1 MPTGTILVIVIG
13 CVLIAV
19 AAGIAAAL
27 EVRLLVTRRQF
38 GPEYDRLA
46 SKVGHR
52 RTRAELAERGRR
64 VAHLGIRPLD
74 PGVRQQLASSWTAA
88 QEAFVEDPPRA
99 VTAASGLVLRAAKER
114 GYPVDDREQLRADLS
129 VHHARRLDSYRRA
142 EQTAA
147 ALASAPVPTED
158 LRQAL
163 LWYRAMFRELA
174 EPSEGPPSPALP
186 RPTPARKR
194 GLARYPG
201 WVATQLAVGRRG
213 IGRLASPD
221 RRPKLRLPRLRVP
234 RPRGLRGRIPGQP
247 RMPRLPRTPRRTPRT
262 SQRKGA
268 NQT

>member
-1 MPTGTILVIVIG
+1 MPAGTILVIIIG

-27 EVRLLVTRRQF
+27 EVRLMVTRRQF

-52 RTRAELAERGRR
+52 RARAELAGRGRR
-64 VAHLGIRPLD
+64 VARLGIRPLD
-74 PGVRQQLASSWTAA
+74 PGVRQELASSWAAA

-99 VTAASGLVLRAAKER
+99 VTTASGLVLRAARER

-147 ALASAPVPTED
+147 ALASASVPTEE

-163 LWYRAMFRELA
+163 LWYRALFRELA
-174 EPSEGPPSPALP
+174 EFPGSARSTRPA
-186 RPTPARKR
+186 PARKP

-201 WVATQLAVGRRG
+201 WVATQPAMARRG
-213 IGRLASPD
+213 IGRLVSAG

-234 RPRGLRGRIPGQP
+234 RPRGLRGRVPHQP
-247 RMPRLPRTPRRTPRT
+247 RIPRLTRTPRRTPRT
-262 SQRKGA
+262 SQREGA

>member
-1 MPTGTILVIVIG
+1 MPAGTILIIIIG
-13 CVLIAV
+13 CVLIAGAV
-19 AAGIAAAL
+19 GIAAAL
-27 EVRLLVTRRQF
+27 EVRLMMTRRQF

-46 SKVGHR
+46 SKIGHR
-52 RTRAELAERGRR
+52 QARAELAERGRR
-64 VAHLGIRPLD
+64 VARLGIRPLA
-74 PGVRQQLASSWTAA
+74 PGVRQELASSWAAA

-99 VTAASGLVLRAAKER
+99 VKAASGLVLRAARER

-147 ALASAPVPTED
+147 ALASASVPTEE

-174 EPSEGPPSPALP
+174 GPSEGPARSTKPA
-186 RPTPARKR
+186 PARK
-194 GLARYPG
+194 PG
-201 WVATQLAVGRRG
+201 RVATQLAVTRRG
-213 IGRLASPD
+213 VGRLASPG

-234 RPRGLRGRIPGQP
+234 RPRGLRGRIPPLP
-247 RMPRLPRTPRRTPRT
+247 RMPRLTRTPRRTPRT
-262 SQRKGA
+262 SQRQGA

>member
-1 MPTGTILVIVIG
+1 MPAGTILVIIIG
-13 CVLIAV
+13 CVLIAG

-27 EVRLLVTRRQF
+27 EVRLMVTRRQF

-52 RTRAELAERGRR
+52 QARADLAERGRR
-64 VAHLGIRPLD
+64 VARLGIRPLD
-74 PGVRQQLASSWTAA
+74 PGVRQELTSSWAAA

-99 VTAASGLVLRAAKER
+99 VTAASGLVLRAARER

-147 ALASAPVPTED
+147 ALASASVPTED

-174 EPSEGPPSPALP
+174 DPSEGPARPA
-186 RPTPARKR
+186 RPAPARKP
-194 GLARYPG
+194 GLARYPRR
-201 WVATQLAVGRRG
+201 VATQLAVARRG
-213 IGRLASPD
+213 IGRLASP
-221 RRPKLRLPRLRVP
+221 
-234 RPRGLRGRIPGQP
+234 
-247 RMPRLPRTPRRTPRT
+247 RT
-262 SQRKGA
+262 SQREGA